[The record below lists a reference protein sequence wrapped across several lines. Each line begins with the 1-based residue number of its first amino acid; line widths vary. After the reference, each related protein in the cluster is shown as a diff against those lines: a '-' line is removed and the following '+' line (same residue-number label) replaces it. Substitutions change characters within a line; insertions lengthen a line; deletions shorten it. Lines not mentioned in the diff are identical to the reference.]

1 MVITRSH
8 INEQISKGGN
18 KMVDVR
24 KRPGYKKPLKYVKDQ
39 KTKSGFDAFG
49 VEKRKLQKQT
59 KEKKKIDRYSKD
71 PMLTQKVTKKKPT
84 PDILKG
90 KPKKVD
96 KTIQTKKDIEQRHG
110 GKKDPLKKI
119 KGTRKTQHMTF
130 GGQKVKVPGRKY
142 AKGGDVVMQKVRK
155 YKEGGTVVHDQSTI
169 KNV

>member
-39 KTKSGFDAFG
+39 KSKSGFDFFQ
-49 VEKRKLQKQT
+49 VRKRELQKKSKQ
-59 KEKKKIDRYSKD
+59 KKKTERYAKD

-90 KPKKVD
+90 KPKKVN
-96 KTIQTKKDIEQRHG
+96 KTIQTKKDIEQKHG
-110 GKKDPLKKI
+110 GKRDPLKEI
-119 KGTRKTQHMTF
+119 KGTRKAQKMTF

-142 AKGGDVVMQKVRK
+142 AKGGGVITQKVRK
-155 YKEGGTVVHDQSTI
+155 YNEGGIVVHDQSTI